1 MKSPIAWRSKGR
13 TCVRN
18 GHFLSVIIRVARRAK
33 TECRSILWGGN
44 KKKCK
49 VHFFV
54 FIKYTLNQTKS
65 NVARVCS
72 QHLKLVSVRDSLLP
86 LDSSHRLCYLLLLTL
101 LLAVS
106 TFWGLKQLKNI
117 STAVHYASLQS
128 KHVYFSLLRQNDSA
142 FRAEKVSFLCLLS
155 KLFSG
160 IIEMFALT
168 KYIAGRGASTPPV

>member
-18 GHFLSVIIRVARRAK
+18 GHFLSEIIRVTRRRK

-49 VHFFV
+49 VHFF
-54 FIKYTLNQTKS
+54 KYTLNQTKS
-65 NVARVCS
+65 DVARFCS
-72 QHLKLVSVRDSLLP
+72 QQLKLVCVRDSLLP
-86 LDSSHRLCYLLLLTL
+86 LDYSHRLCYLLLLLFLLLLTL

-128 KHVYFSLLRQNDSA
+128 KHVYFSLLRQNDPHS
-142 FRAEKVSFLCLLS
+142 ELKQSPSFAYCLV
-155 KLFSG
+155 
-160 IIEMFALT
+160 ALL
-168 KYIAGRGASTPPV
+168 RCLH

>member
-1 MKSPIAWRSKGR
+1 MGNRQMKSPIAWRSKGR

-33 TECRSILWGGN
+33 RECRSILWGGN

-49 VHFFV
+49 VHCFV

-65 NVARVCS
+65 NVARFCS
-72 QHLKLVSVRDSLLP
+72 QHLK
-86 LDSSHRLCYLLLLTL
+86 SHRLCYLLLLTL

-128 KHVYFSLLRQNDSA
+128 KHVYFSLLRQNDCA
-142 FRAEKVSFLCLLS
+142 FQAEIVSFLCL
-155 KLFSG
+155 LFSG

-168 KYIAGRGASTPPV
+168 KYIAGRGASIPPV

>member
-1 MKSPIAWRSKGR
+1 MAISYQW
-13 TCVRN
+13 
-18 GHFLSVIIRVARRAK
+18 LSEWLEEGKQSVGPFYEEAI
-33 TECRSILWGGN
+33 
-44 KKKCK
+44 KKCK

-65 NVARVCS
+65 NVARFCS
-72 QHLKLVSVRDSLLP
+72 QHLKLVCVRDSLLP

-168 KYIAGRGASTPPV
+168 KYIAGRGASIPPV

>member
-18 GHFLSVIIRVARRAK
+18 DHFLSVIIRVARRAK

-65 NVARVCS
+65 NVARFCS
-72 QHLKLVSVRDSLLP
+72 QHLKLVCVRDSLLL

-106 TFWGLKQLKNI
+106 TFWGLKQFKTFLQLYIMLRCKVNMFTLAYFDKMIPHSELK
-117 STAVHYASLQS
+117 
-128 KHVYFSLLRQNDSA
+128 
-142 FRAEKVSFLCLLS
+142 
-155 KLFSG
+155 
-160 IIEMFALT
+160 
-168 KYIAGRGASTPPV
+168 